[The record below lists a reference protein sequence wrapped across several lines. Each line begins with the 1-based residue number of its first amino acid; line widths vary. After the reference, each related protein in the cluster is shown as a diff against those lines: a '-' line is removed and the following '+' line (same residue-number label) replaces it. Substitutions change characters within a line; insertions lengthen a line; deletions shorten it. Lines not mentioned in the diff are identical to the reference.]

1 MSYRLIHKDFQEIN
15 FHLNFEDEGHG
26 LIMKDKGAFHYG
38 EIRDTDVAGVCV
50 SQSRLSIE
58 DLLICRRVTV
68 G

>member
-1 MSYRLIHKDFQEIN
+1 MSYRFIHKDFQEIS

-26 LIMKDKGAFHYG
+26 LIMKDKGAFPRG
-38 EIRDTDVAGVCV
+38 AMCDTDAAGVCV
-50 SQSRLSIE
+50 SQSKLSME